1 MNLLLRASKSN
12 PQEQNTAIQDL
23 TRTFCK
29 GLRKSDKIILYRY
42 SIVIPVGKIFLK
54 SLFESYICAVSGV
67 NAGNI
72 KDLMLVLDF
81 NYLSR

>member
-1 MNLLLRASKSN
+1 MNLLFRASKSN

-23 TRTFCK
+23 TRTFFK
-29 GLRKSDKIILYRY
+29 GLSKSDKIILYRH
-42 SIVIPVGKIFLK
+42 SIVIPVGKILMK
-54 SLFESYICAVSGV
+54 SLFESYPCAVSGV